1 MTQAPALRPATELQ
15 TAGPLRIA
23 VIVPYYQ
30 REPGI
35 LTRAVESVLA
45 QVLPPEVLLTVLII
59 DDASPHPA
67 EADLAALWAPPGITI
82 KTLCQANAGPG
93 EARNRGLEIAERD
106 GRIDVVAFLDS
117 DDIWSPTHLANA
129 LDALSMGYD
138 FYCCD
143 NSREGAFARMSD
155 DVALLN
161 DQGRALADRAT
172 VLDPEG
178 PVLGFAPH
186 ALDDDFVTGYLS
198 HTSTVVLRA
207 SRIKGLRFDP
217 DLRNASEDRMFWLTV
232 ALAGAPVAISW
243 RCNVSCGR
251 GVNIFFS
258 AHDWN
263 DPATLE
269 RIGCQLLFAEKLI
282 RMPVMTPRRT
292 RFARDR
298 ARSTRR
304 AYSFLFL
311 RSLFRGR
318 WPPITSFRRLVR
330 IDPLL
335 PLKMPVLFIAVLAD
349 RRPEAR
355 RF

>member
-1 MTQAPALRPATELQ
+1 MAHSPAQLLPTESRG
-15 TAGPLRIA
+15 TEPLRIA
-23 VIVPYYQ
+23 VIIPYFQ

-35 LTRAVESVLA
+35 LTRAVHSVLA
-45 QVLPPEVLLTVLII
+45 QVLPPDVLLTVLVI

-67 EADLAALWAPPGITI
+67 DTDLTALWAPPGVTI
-82 KTLCQANAGPG
+82 KTMRQANAGPG
-93 EARNRGLEIAERD
+93 QARNRGLEIAERD
-106 GRIDVVAFLDS
+106 GRNEFVAFLDS
-117 DDIWSPTHLANA
+117 DDIWSPTHLA
-129 LDALSMGYD
+129 DALAALAMGYD

-143 NSREGAFARMSD
+143 NSREGAFALFSE

-161 DQGRALADRAT
+161 DRGRALLDRGAI
-172 VLDPEG
+172 LDVEG

-186 ALDDDFVTGYLS
+186 VLDDDFVTGYLS

-207 SRIKGLRFDP
+207 SRIRGLRFDP

-232 ALAGAPVAISW
+232 ALKGAPVVISW

-263 DPATLE
+263 SPATLE

-282 RMPVMTPRRT
+282 RMPVMTPRRAD
-292 RFARDR
+292 FARDR

-311 RSLFRGR
+311 RSLLRGH
-318 WPPITSFRRLVR
+318 WPSTKSFKRLIR
-330 IDPLL
+330 IDPWL
-335 PLKMPVLFIAVLAD
+335 PLKMPALFIAVLAD
-349 RRPEAR
+349 RRPEGR
-355 RF
+355 QF